1 MQNHKNS
8 KRTARAIQTKKQ
20 NFKNQKP
27 EIFYEMQNH
36 KNYERT
42 ACTKQT
48 KNRISKI
55 QNQKF
60 SMKCKIK
67 KIMRELLETNRPNNI
82 ILKKTQKISIK
93 GKITKKLEG
102 TYQKIQK
109 KENYKIEK
117 SKNNRNK

>member
-1 MQNHKNS
+1 
-8 KRTARAIQTKKQ
+8 
-20 NFKNQKP
+20 
-27 EIFYEMQNH
+27 MQNH

-82 ILKKTQKISIK
+82 ISKKKSQKISMK
-93 GKITKKLEG
+93 GKITKNLEG
-102 TYQKIQK
+102 TT
-109 KENYKIEK
+109 
-117 SKNNRNK
+117 